1 MSLYSTIA
9 PKYIPFREIIQSEID
24 ELLLELEADN
34 DLNQSVLQYAEKNNR
49 VIFIRFQSYKL

>member
-9 PKYIPFREIIQSEID
+9 PKFIPFREIIQSEID

-34 DLNQSVLQYAEKNNR
+34 ELNASVFQYAEKNNR
-49 VIFIRFQSYKL
+49 IILVRF